1 MTSELDRRPDT
12 ATEHSAGQ
20 PGVAA
25 GEAARLMRLAT
36 TASVAVA
43 MTLIAVK
50 VVTWLMTD
58 SISVLSSLVDS
69 VMDAMASLV
78 NLVAVR
84 HALQP
89 ADREHRFGH
98 GKAEPLAALGQ
109 AAFITGSAAFLGMEA
124 MGRLFSPRPVENIG
138 VGIAVMVFAIVVTVA
153 LVAFQRY
160 VVRKTGSTAVGADA
174 LHYETD
180 VLVNGSVIVS
190 LALTSWFGWN
200 AVDPLFGFAI
210 ALYLVRGAWK
220 ISRRSLDLLMDR
232 EFADEE
238 RVNIH
243 GLVLAHPRVKGMHDL
258 RTRRAGI
265 QPFIQL
271 HLELDGEMTLH
282 EAHEISDEVEAR
294 IKEAYPNAEVIIHED
309 PEGIE
314 EERATFPG

>member
-1 MTSELDRRPDT
+1 MTPALDPRRDGDSGGSAPRRAIAPD
-12 ATEHSAGQ
+12 
-20 PGVAA
+20 
-25 GEAARLMRLAT
+25 EAARLMKRAT
-36 TASVAVA
+36 VASVSVAV
-43 MTLIAVK
+43 MLIAVK

-69 VMDAMASLV
+69 VMDVMASLI

-109 AAFITGSAAFLGMEA
+109 AAFIAGSAAFLAIAA
-124 MGRLFSPRPVENIG
+124 MGRLLSPRPIEYAA

-160 VVRKTGSTAVGADA
+160 VVRQTGSTAIGADA

-180 VLVNGSVIVS
+180 VLVNVSVIVS
-190 LALTSWFGWN
+190 LLLTSSLGWH
-200 AVDPLFGFAI
+200 AADPLFGFAI

-220 ISRRSLDLLMDR
+220 ISHRALDLLMDR
-232 EFADEE
+232 EFDDEE
-238 RVNIH
+238 RANIRD
-243 GLVLAHPRVKGMHDL
+243 LVLAQPRVKGMHDL

-271 HLELDGEMTLH
+271 HLELDGEITLH
-282 EAHEISDEVEAR
+282 EAHDIADEVEAL
-294 IKEAYPNAEVIIHED
+294 IKQTYPGAEVIIHQD

-314 EERATFPG
+314 EERASFPG

>member
-20 PGVAA
+20 PGVAT
-25 GEAARLMRLAT
+25 GEAARLMKLAT

-174 LHYETD
+174 LHYESD

-238 RVNIH
+238 RANIH

>member
-1 MTSELDRRPDT
+1 MTWALHRRRDSDRDR
-12 ATEHSAGQ
+12 SAVPA
-20 PGVAA
+20 PGSAPH
-25 GEAARLMRLAT
+25 GAARLMRLAT
-36 TASVAVA
+36 AASVTVA

-69 VMDAMASLV
+69 VMDAMASLI

-109 AAFITGSAAFLGMEA
+109 AAFIAGSAAFLAIEA
-124 MGRLFSPRPVENIG
+124 VGRLLSPRPIEHAG
-138 VGIAVMVFAIVVTVA
+138 VGIAVMAFAIVVTVG
-153 LVAFQRY
+153 LVALQRY
-160 VVRKTGSTAVGADA
+160 VVRKTGSTAIGADA

-190 LALTSWFGWN
+190 LVLTSWLGWYV
-200 AVDPLFGFAI
+200 ADPLFGFAI

-220 ISRRSLDLLMDR
+220 ISRRALDLLMDR

-238 RVNIH
+238 RADIR
-243 GLVLAHPRVKGMHDL
+243 GLVLAHPKVKGMHDL

-282 EAHEISDEVEAR
+282 EAHDIADEVEAR
-294 IKEAYPNAEVIIHED
+294 
-309 PEGIE
+309 
-314 EERATFPG
+314 